1 MGLDS
6 VEIVLKVEDHF
17 QISIPDSDA
26 EKLETVGLLHEYV
39 FAELQRQNRTD
50 IGCSQVYSDIRD
62 ILVKQLRL
70 DPRHVQPDAHFVK
83 DLRID

>member
-6 VEIVLKVEDHF
+6 VEIILKVESHF
-17 QISIPDSDA
+17 QISIPDRDA

-39 FAELQRQNRTD
+39 FAELHRQGRKD
-50 IGCSQVYSDIRD
+50 IGYSQVYSDIRD

-70 DPRHVQPDAHFVK
+70 DPRHVQPEANFVK